1 VTYLR
6 PHDNLTVELSGH
18 NLVEASAGT
27 GKTFAIACL
36 YLRLVVEGEGLLPD
50 NILVVTFTEAA
61 TKELRA
67 RIRQRLRQARDR
79 FAGGGAPD
87 EFLDQLAVGE
97 RWPGHAT
104 ALSRIDSALQTFD
117 CAAISTIHGFCLRAL
132 QENAFESGSLFD
144 TELAVDQEPLL
155 RQVADDF
162 WRRHFFGADAPL
174 LPLALGQRW
183 SPEVLATFLRN
194 IAGKPHLAV
203 EPVWH
208 PGEVDRVAGEI
219 RDAFAALS
227 SLWRTQREEVA
238 AILAADPGLSRSKS
252 NYHPDLVPGL
262 LAAMDGYAAGA
273 DPYALFAGF
282 DKFTAGFLAGQRL
295 KKADPP
301 RHDCFDLC
309 DRLARLTSQRLLLLK
324 AEFAA
329 LGRERLAA
337 LKAQRNVRG
346 YDDLLT
352 DLHAALDG
360 PGGAA
365 LADRLR
371 ERYRAALIDEF
382 QDTDQV
388 QYRIFRAVFSG
399 GAVPL
404 FLIGDPKQA
413 IYSFRGA
420 DVFAYL
426 EARQEIPA
434 ERCFTMD
441 RNWRSTP
448 EMVDA
453 VSSLFRMGGEH
464 PFLAGDIAFPP
475 VTAARRQGCSFGDR
489 DPAPLQLWFIR
500 RGEGDRDCINLGTG
514 RQRIVTAVA
523 DEISGLLADGRDGT
537 ACLEDEDGRMQP
549 LTPGDVA
556 VIVRSHFEAGLVQQA
571 LRERGIP
578 SVVQSADSL
587 FETREAGEVWT
598 VMGAVAEP
606 GNEGRVRAALVTAL
620 FGLNGNDLAL
630 LMEQEAAWEERI
642 AAFRDYR
649 DLWRE
654 RGFMTMFRALLDRE
668 GVRERCLPLPDG
680 ERRLTNLRHCAE
692 VLHQAAVERRLGPDA
707 LTAWFGERVSVPPPG
722 EDYQIRLESDDRAVR
737 IVTVHVSKGLEYPVV
752 FAPFMWGGLRD
763 DGDLTLC
770 HEEGYRLVADFGT
783 DRRDERQR
791 RARTEALAENLRL
804 LYVAL
809 TRARCRAYLVWGKF
823 RGAETSA
830 PGWLLHGSRPDGGGD
845 PVALLEGTLKKA
857 TDQTLLE
864 RLDHLATA
872 SGGGIAVTEDPCP
885 DRLPRFRPA
894 MGEAPLVCRDFRGD
908 IDAGWRVAS
917 FTSFASGHRE
927 TAELPDRDQ
936 TPPELPPDAASD
948 TAAPPE
954 GSMFAFPRGS
964 RAGIFLHGL
973 FEQLDFAV
981 AGDDTVRDLV
991 RRELERNGH
1000 GAQWLDPVSRMVGNV
1015 LNVPLGGEGNSFRLA
1030 DLAPG
1035 SWLAELE
1042 FYFPLRFV
1050 RDAQVATI
1058 LAGAGV
1064 LPQGA
1069 DLGAVARRIA
1079 FGEARGMVRG
1089 FVDLVFRHSGRYYL
1103 IDWKSNHLGNRAED
1117 YAAERLCREMERSLY
1132 PLQYLLYTVALNRF
1146 LERRLPGY
1154 RYEEHF
1160 GGVFYL
1166 FLRGIDP
1173 ERPALGVYHDLPRPD
1188 LVRALTDCL
1197 AGREGGAP

>member
-1 VTYLR
+1 MTSLQ

-36 YLRLVVEGEGLLPD
+36 YLRLVVEGEGLLPE

-87 EFLDQLAVGE
+87 EFLDRLALGE

-144 TELAVDQEPLL
+144 TDLAVDQEPLL

-162 WRRHFFGADAPL
+162 WRRHFFGGDAPL
-174 LPLALGQRW
+174 LPLALGRRW
-183 SPEVLATFLRN
+183 SPEVLAAFLRN

-208 PGEVDRVAGEI
+208 SGEADRVAGEI
-219 RDAFAALS
+219 RDAFAALA
-227 SLWRTQREEVA
+227 SLWRTQRDEVA
-238 AILAADPGLSRSKS
+238 AILAADPGLSRSRS

-329 LGRERLAA
+329 RGLERLTA

-360 PGGAA
+360 PGGTA

-382 QDTDQV
+382 QDTDLV

-434 ERCFTMD
+434 ERRFTMD

-448 EMVDA
+448 EMVEA
-453 VSSLFRMGGEH
+453 VSSLFRLGGEH
-464 PFLAGDIAFPP
+464 PFLVGDIAFPP
-475 VTAARRQGCSFGDR
+475 VTAARQQGCSFGDR
-489 DPAPLQLWFIR
+489 DPAPLQLWFFR
-500 RGEGDRDCINLGTG
+500 RGESDRDCINLGTG
-514 RQRIVTAVA
+514 LQRIVTAVA
-523 DEISGLLADGRDGT
+523 DEISGLLADGRAGT

-654 RGFMTMFRALLDRE
+654 RGFMTMFRASWT
-668 GVRERCLPLPDG
+668 G
-680 ERRLTNLRHCAE
+680 
-692 VLHQAAVERRLGPDA
+692 
-707 LTAWFGERVSVPPPG
+707 
-722 EDYQIRLESDDRAVR
+722 
-737 IVTVHVSKGLEYPVV
+737 
-752 FAPFMWGGLRD
+752 
-763 DGDLTLC
+763 
-770 HEEGYRLVADFGT
+770 
-783 DRRDERQR
+783 
-791 RARTEALAENLRL
+791 
-804 LYVAL
+804 
-809 TRARCRAYLVWGKF
+809 
-823 RGAETSA
+823 RG
-830 PGWLLHGSRPDGGGD
+830 
-845 PVALLEGTLKKA
+845 
-857 TDQTLLE
+857 
-864 RLDHLATA
+864 
-872 SGGGIAVTEDPCP
+872 
-885 DRLPRFRPA
+885 
-894 MGEAPLVCRDFRGD
+894 
-908 IDAGWRVAS
+908 
-917 FTSFASGHRE
+917 
-927 TAELPDRDQ
+927 
-936 TPPELPPDAASD
+936 
-948 TAAPPE
+948 
-954 GSMFAFPRGS
+954 
-964 RAGIFLHGL
+964 
-973 FEQLDFAV
+973 
-981 AGDDTVRDLV
+981 
-991 RRELERNGH
+991 
-1000 GAQWLDPVSRMVGNV
+1000 
-1015 LNVPLGGEGNSFRLA
+1015 
-1030 DLAPG
+1030 
-1035 SWLAELE
+1035 
-1042 FYFPLRFV
+1042 
-1050 RDAQVATI
+1050 
-1058 LAGAGV
+1058 
-1064 LPQGA
+1064 
-1069 DLGAVARRIA
+1069 
-1079 FGEARGMVRG
+1079 
-1089 FVDLVFRHSGRYYL
+1089 
-1103 IDWKSNHLGNRAED
+1103 
-1117 YAAERLCREMERSLY
+1117 
-1132 PLQYLLYTVALNRF
+1132 
-1146 LERRLPGY
+1146 
-1154 RYEEHF
+1154 
-1160 GGVFYL
+1160 
-1166 FLRGIDP
+1166 
-1173 ERPALGVYHDLPRPD
+1173 
-1188 LVRALTDCL
+1188 
-1197 AGREGGAP
+1197 